1 MVKSSVRLIIL
12 FLVGFCLLGLLA
24 PVAEAQSQPIFYF
37 FYSPTCSVCA
47 RQSKLI
53 ERLEANY
60 SQLAIRRINVTTSDG
75 YDLLQSFYDKY
86 QIEQSKRGGTPVS
99 FIEAEGVGGKYM
111 IGYSES
117 VDEAIE
123 GYVQRLIALEGDN
136 HQPNDNDA
144 IESTTSGRVSLPFIG
159 AINLSGLSPLTL
171 SAVMGGLDGF
181 NACAMVALGFLLAMI
196 LGGESIDRRK
206 VFLIGGTF
214 ILVSGLIYFLFISA
228 WLNLFM
234 FLGYLRIITMVVGIG
249 VVLFS
254 LFLLKDYFSGII
266 CKICDVP
273 QDGREGRLTKW
284 QRKLFAIMTKVTDS
298 SMPLWLV
305 LVTVATVA
313 AGINLIELFCSFGF
327 PVAYTKILTGFSLPS
342 VSYYFYLLVYIGF
355 YMLDDFLIFLA
366 AVITLRVTKVSEK
379 YLKAIKLISGLALLL
394 LGLAI
399 LFRPEFLAW
408 K

>member
-159 AINLSGLSPLTL
+159 AINLS
-171 SAVMGGLDGF
+171 D
-181 NACAMVALGFLLAMI
+181 C
-196 LGGESIDRRK
+196 
-206 VFLIGGTF
+206 
-214 ILVSGLIYFLFISA
+214 
-228 WLNLFM
+228 
-234 FLGYLRIITMVVGIG
+234 
-249 VVLFS
+249 
-254 LFLLKDYFSGII
+254 
-266 CKICDVP
+266 
-273 QDGREGRLTKW
+273 RL
-284 QRKLFAIMTKVTDS
+284 
-298 SMPLWLV
+298 
-305 LVTVATVA
+305 
-313 AGINLIELFCSFGF
+313 
-327 PVAYTKILTGFSLPS
+327 
-342 VSYYFYLLVYIGF
+342 
-355 YMLDDFLIFLA
+355 
-366 AVITLRVTKVSEK
+366 
-379 YLKAIKLISGLALLL
+379 
-394 LGLAI
+394 
-399 LFRPEFLAW
+399 
-408 K
+408 